1 MVFWP
6 EFRISSRH
14 LVVLLTS
21 CVFPVFG
28 VHLTQIMICETR
40 AKVPPNSTNCINEMK
55 SLAKIRLS
63 VMVKCETLAERTAT
77 QEKHS

>member
-1 MVFWP
+1 MANRLNALQIQEKRMMSTIQLGV
-6 EFRISSRH
+6 
-14 LVVLLTS
+14 LV
-21 CVFPVFG
+21 
-28 VHLTQIMICETR
+28 ICETR

-55 SLAKIRLS
+55 SLAKIHLS